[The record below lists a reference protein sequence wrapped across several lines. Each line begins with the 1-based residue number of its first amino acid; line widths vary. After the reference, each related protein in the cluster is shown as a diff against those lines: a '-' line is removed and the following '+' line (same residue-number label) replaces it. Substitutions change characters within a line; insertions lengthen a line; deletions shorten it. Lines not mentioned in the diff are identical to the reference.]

1 MKGEGIRM
9 KPEHKAEMKARARN
23 IVLTVAYDGTA
34 YHGFQRQTPPV
45 VAVQNVL
52 EEKLQLVFGDTIE
65 LAASGRTDA
74 GVHAYGQVVN
84 FFTNG
89 TIPTERI
96 VRAANSLLP
105 PDIVVK
111 EAHEADFDFSARHS
125 AKSKTYIYRIQQGD
139 VPSVFTQR
147 YAWYVRRPLAV
158 AAMQQALDC
167 IIGTHDFSAFRA
179 AGGAPMS
186 PVRTMYEARVESKED
201 GILEFTIHGNGFL
214 YHMVRNI
221 IGTVVNVGL
230 GNLTVKDFQRILASL
245 DRKQASATAPACG
258 LYLYKVEY

>member
-1 MKGEGIRM
+1 M

-23 IVLTVAYDGTA
+23 IILQVAYDGTD

-52 EEKLQLVFGDTIE
+52 EEKLQLVFGDMIE
-65 LAASGRTDA
+65 LAAAGRTDA

-89 TIPTERI
+89 KIPTDRI
-96 VRAANSLLP
+96 VRAVNSLLP
-105 PDIVVK
+105 ADIVVK
-111 EAHEADFDFSARHS
+111 SAMEGDSDFSARHS
-125 AKSKTYIYRIQQGD
+125 AKAKTYLYRVQQGKT
-139 VPSVFTQR
+139 PSPFTDR
-147 YAWYVRRPLAV
+147 YTWYIRRPLRIEL
-158 AAMQQALDC
+158 MQEALDM
-167 IIGTHDFSAFRA
+167 IKGTHDFSAFRA

-186 PVRTMYEARVESKED
+186 PIRTMYDAKVAAKPD
-201 GILEFTIHGNGFL
+201 NMLEFTIYGNGFL

-230 GNLTVKDFQRILASL
+230 GRISVARFKEIMASG
-245 DRKQASATAPACG
+245 DRNQASATAPAAG
-258 LYLYKVEY
+258 LYLYQVEY